1 MAVKNSITMSGDLF
15 ESLMLSEHIQK
26 EYKDELFVKYAE
38 SRMTA
43 GVAMKIS
50 ALKLPVTKD
59 IVDTAMNC
67 VDQQDKAE
75 ILFANIGVYGA
86 GELPRKFNE
95 LGGIYVNL
103 ADRTKRHEVLLPAT
117 LEYYSLAEYLKN
129 IGYITSVEEKIGK
142 QYDTALEKEKTQKFL
157 KLRIKKA

>member
-26 EYKDELFVKYAE
+26 EYKDELFAEYAE
-38 SRMTA
+38 SCMTA
-43 GVAMKIS
+43 GVAMKMA

-59 IVDTAMNC
+59 IADAAMDC
-67 VDQQDKAE
+67 VGQQDKSE

-86 GELPRKFNE
+86 GGLPRKFNE
-95 LGGIYVNL
+95 LGGIYANL

-129 IGYITSVEEKIGK
+129 IGYITSVEEKIEK
-142 QYDTALEKEKTQKFL
+142 QYDAALEKEKTQKFL